1 MKTSLAV
8 VEKFYRLLANNQT
21 DDALSLLD
29 DDFVLVQAASLP
41 YGGGYRGK
49 EGIKQFFT
57 KFFTVWKGF
66 RSDDVTYFVNEDKVV
81 ATSCAIATTHQG
93 VKFEMPMA
101 QIYTVRNGK
110 MLRTEPFYLDTA
122 VLNQLFDNS

>member
-8 VEKFYRLLANNQT
+8 VEEFYRLLANNQT

-66 RSDDVTYFVNEDKVV
+66 RSDDVTYFVNRMK
-81 ATSCAIATTHQG
+81 SW
-93 VKFEMPMA
+93 
-101 QIYTVRNGK
+101 
-110 MLRTEPFYLDTA
+110 LRPVPLPLRIR
-122 VLNQLFDNS
+122 V